1 MKVSVGRSQ
10 PQLEQEERSPGAAQG
25 REGAARPLSVL
36 DR

>member
-1 MKVSVGRSQ
+1 MQVSVGRSQ

-25 REGAARPLSVL
+25 RDGAARLLGVL